1 MRVTLIKPNLGRMVG
16 RRGFVRYVDTGRMEP
31 LQLGVLA
38 GLTPLGVD
46 VVLHDDRRDDIPFD
60 APTDLVALT
69 VETFTAKRA
78 YEIAA
83 EYRRRGVPVVMGG
96 MHPTLLPEEVA
107 GHADSVVTGDA
118 ESVWGSIVADAA
130 AGRLL
135 PRYDGGT
142 CGVPQHGVRPRRD
155 LFEGKGYLPIT
166 LTQFSRGCPYRCSY
180 CATSRFFG
188 ATHRHRPVGEV
199 VDELRAQGR
208 RSVFFVDD
216 NITADH
222 DAAKELFAALI
233 PLRLHWVSQ
242 ASLDMLADRE
252 LMDLMVRSGC
262 LGHVI
267 GFESLSDA
275 SLRAMRKGHNRAA
288 AATGYAGV
296 VEQLRGHGLQ
306 TWAAFTLG
314 HDSDTLASIRATAD
328 FAIAS
333 KFTFAAFNILMPYPG
348 TPLHAQLAAEGRLL
362 YGGRWWLHPDYRF
375 NHAAFTPALMS
386 ADDLTAASFECR
398 RRLNAPG
405 SIAARLLEPRTNLR
419 SPLAA
424 LQYVAYNPLFR
435 REVFK
440 KQDLA
445 LGYREAPVG

>member
-16 RRGFVRYVDTGRMEP
+16 APGFVRYVDAGRMEP

-38 GLTPLGVD
+38 GLTPPRVD
-46 VVLHDDRRDDIPFD
+46 VRLYDDRMEGVPFD
-60 APTDLVALT
+60 EPTDLAALT

-78 YEIAA
+78 YEIAG

-96 MHPTLLPEEVA
+96 MHPTLVPEEVA

-118 ESVWGSIVADAA
+118 ESVWRSVIADAA

-142 CGVPQHGVRPRRD
+142 GGVPQEGVRPRRE
-155 LFEGKGYLPIT
+155 LFVGKGYLPIA

-180 CATSRFFG
+180 CATSRFFH
-188 ATHRHRPVGEV
+188 ATHRHRPVAEV
-199 VDELRAQGR
+199 VEELRAQRR

-252 LMDLMVRSGC
+252 LMALMVRSGC

-288 AATGYAGV
+288 AATGYAGA
-296 VEQLRGHGLQ
+296 VEQLRSHGLQ

-314 HDSDTLASIRATAD
+314 HDSDTLESIRATAD
-328 FAIAS
+328 FALAS

-348 TPLHAQLAAEGRLL
+348 TPLFAQLAAEGRLL

-375 NHAAFTPALMS
+375 NHAAFTPARLS
-386 ADDLTAASFECR
+386 ADELTAASFECR
-398 RRLNAPG
+398 RRLNSVP
-405 SIAARLLEPRTNLR
+405 SIVSRFLEPRTNLR

-424 LQYVAYNPLFR
+424 LQYLAYNPLFR
-435 REVFK
+435 TEVYK
-440 KQDLA
+440 KQDMA
-445 LGYREAPVG
+445 LGYRAEPVA